1 MRGANK
7 MGNWKY
13 TAFISYRHGGN
24 DEFAAKTLH
33 NMLENYRVPAKLA
46 AKLGR
51 KKVGRIFRD
60 VDELPSSSSL
70 YNNIEEALGQ
80 SEFLIVI
87 CTPRLQESKWCMREI
102 ELFQKLR
109 GSDHI
114 IAVLAEGEPV
124 DSFPY
129 AITHPVINGQ
139 EVEVEPLAADV
150 RGETPAKQKHK
161 MRVEQLRIVAAMLH
175 CEFDQLRQREQ
186 QRQLQRGIAAGGVSF
201 AVVCAF
207 LAMSVRENQKLQK
220 QVQKTQSAQS
230 YLLQSIRIPLIL
242 RIT

>member
-1 MRGANK
+1 

-114 IAVLAEGEPV
+114 IAVACRRGTCGQL
-124 DSFPY
+124 SLCH
-129 AITHPVINGQ
+129 HPSG
-139 EVEVEPLAADV
+139 
-150 RGETPAKQKHK
+150 
-161 MRVEQLRIVAAMLH
+161 
-175 CEFDQLRQREQ
+175 DQRT
-186 QRQLQRGIAAGGVSF
+186 GS
-201 AVVCAF
+201 
-207 LAMSVRENQKLQK
+207 
-220 QVQKTQSAQS
+220 
-230 YLLQSIRIPLIL
+230 
-242 RIT
+242 

>member
-1 MRGANK
+1 

-150 RGETPAKQKHK
+150 RGETPAK
-161 MRVEQLRIVAAMLH
+161 
-175 CEFDQLRQREQ
+175 
-186 QRQLQRGIAAGGVSF
+186 
-201 AVVCAF
+201 
-207 LAMSVRENQKLQK
+207 SVW
-220 QVQKTQSAQS
+220 
-230 YLLQSIRIPLIL
+230 I
-242 RIT
+242 

>member
-1 MRGANK
+1 
-7 MGNWKY
+7 
-13 TAFISYRHGGN
+13 
-24 DEFAAKTLH
+24 
-33 NMLENYRVPAKLA
+33 
-46 AKLGR
+46 
-51 KKVGRIFRD
+51 
-60 VDELPSSSSL
+60 
-70 YNNIEEALGQ
+70 
-80 SEFLIVI
+80 
-87 CTPRLQESKWCMREI
+87 MREI

-186 QRQLQRGIAAGGVSF
+186 QRQLQRGIAAGRRQLCCCLCF
-201 AVVCAF
+201 PCHVCKGEPEA
-207 LAMSVRENQKLQK
+207 AETGAEDPVCP
-220 QVQKTQSAQS
+220 VPICW
-230 YLLQSIRIPLIL
+230 QSIRIPLIL